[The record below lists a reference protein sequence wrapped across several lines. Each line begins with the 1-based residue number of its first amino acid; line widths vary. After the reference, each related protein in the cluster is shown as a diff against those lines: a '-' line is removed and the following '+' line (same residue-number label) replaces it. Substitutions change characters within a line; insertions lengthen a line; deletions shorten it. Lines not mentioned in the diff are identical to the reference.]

1 MYNEAADDILE
12 EQQRPQA
19 TSASKYPPP
28 SPPDNS
34 LLDQL
39 NILQSNNNET
49 DCSLIPADQNLPMIP
64 NNNMKILVA
73 DEPFVSI
80 TYSLIQKTLQLIENN
95 FIEDARSV
103 LVYLIKQ
110 KYIEFEPTVKQ
121 EDDSTMDVDL

>member
-12 EQQRPQA
+12 EQQRPQS

-49 DCSLIPADQNLPMIP
+49 DCSLIPADQNLPMIQ